1 VDSIDDGQV
10 QSVVIIGSGFSG
22 LGAGVKLKEAGFH
35 DFLILERAQ
44 RVGGTW
50 RDNSYP
56 GCACDVPSHL
66 YSFSFAPKPDWSRTF
81 PPQAEI
87 LEYLEAC
94 ATSFGLRPHLRFGAE
109 VIEARYDEAAA
120 LWSLRTRDGRTL
132 RARAVIG
139 GMGALSNPS
148 IPSVPGHF
156 AGPAFHSAQW
166 DHSVSLVGKRVAIVG
181 SAASAVQIVP
191 AIAPTV
197 ARLDLYQRSASWV
210 LPKPDRPIRPWE
222 QRLFATFP
230 LSQKVLRLFIYLLL
244 ESRILAF
251 TKFRGVMR
259 LLAKQ
264 VRGVIDRAIADPQRR
279 NLVTPTYTPGCKRLL
294 ISNDW
299 YPALARENVNVITS
313 PLRELR
319 ETGVVTDD
327 GTLREVDVIVW
338 ATGFKVQDPLP
349 RATFF
354 GVGGV
359 DVLDVWKQGPE
370 AFLGITITGFPNLF
384 LLMGPNTGLGH
395 NSMIL
400 MIEAQIRYVVQ
411 ALTTMREQRLNT
423 IEVKAADQ
431 AAFVDEMQQSLSH
444 TVWASGCR
452 SWYSNEHGRIT
463 ALWPGSTLA
472 YRRRTAKFSL
482 SNYVT
487 RSNR

>member
-1 VDSIDDGQV
+1 MDSIDDGQV
-10 QSVVIIGSGFSG
+10 QSVLIIGSGFSG
-22 LGAGVKLKEAGFH
+22 LGAGAKLKEAGFH
-35 DFLILERAQ
+35 DFLILERAD

-66 YSFSFAPKPDWSRTF
+66 YSFSFAPNPNWSRQYGQ
-81 PPQAEI
+81 QAEI
-87 LEYLEAC
+87 LEYLERC

-120 LWSLRTRDGRTL
+120 LWQVRTRDGRTL
-132 RARAVIG
+132 RSRAVIG
-139 GMGALSNPS
+139 GMGGLSNPA
-148 IPSVPGHF
+148 IPTLPGRF
-156 AGPAFHSAQW
+156 EGPAFHSAQW
-166 DHSVSLVGKRVAIVG
+166 DHSVSLAGKRVAVVG

-197 ARLDLYQRSASWV
+197 ARVDLYQRTPSWV
-210 LPKPDRPIRPWE
+210 LPKPDRALRDWE
-222 QRLFATFP
+222 RRLFAAFP
-230 LSQKVLRLFIYLLL
+230 LSQKLVRLFIYLLL
-244 ESRILAF
+244 ESRIIAF
-251 TKFRGVMR
+251 TRLRGLMSLVGT
-259 LLAKQ
+259 Q
-264 VRGVIDRAIADPQRR
+264 VRRVIERAIPDPQRR
-279 NLVTPTYTPGCKRLL
+279 ALVTPSYTPGCKRLL

-299 YPALARENVNVITS
+299 YPALARENVNVIS
-313 PLRELR
+313 APLRELR
-319 ETGVVTDD
+319 PTGVVTED

-338 ATGFKVQDPLP
+338 ATGFKTQDPLP
-349 RATFF
+349 RGAFF

-395 NSMIL
+395 NSMIV

-411 ALTTMREQRLNT
+411 ALTAMREHRLAA
-423 IEVKAADQ
+423 IDVKAEDQ
-431 AAFVDEMQQSLSH
+431 QAFVEEMQGSLAH

-452 SWYSNEHGRIT
+452 SWYSNDQGRIT
-463 ALWPGSTLA
+463 ALWPRSTLA

-482 SNYVT
+482 SNYLT
-487 RSNR
+487 RSAR